1 MELIRTSTPGS
12 AGNSMGL
19 RGVYPGTMGCGGPR
33 PSNHHG
39 MDAPCCAR
47 CNVIRKQVQ
56 MLPSFSQEGRHDDP
70 SGYALP
76 NIGSYTENA
85 TTLEY
90 LDRLAISGIIRD
102 DVFSCCVISLC
113 GGRPNIFIP
122 AGGPGLG
129 RYNVSECVRLQL
141 ELWEEMG
148 LSDEITSAN
157 IGRTHNGVPIIV
169 PVETTVQTRRPSSD
183 VQHFIEPP
191 SPVRL
196 SSHEEVMKLLFRR

>member
-1 MELIRTSTPGS
+1 
-12 AGNSMGL
+12 
-19 RGVYPGTMGCGGPR
+19 
-33 PSNHHG
+33 
-39 MDAPCCAR
+39 
-47 CNVIRKQVQ
+47 